1 MGKGGSRVI
10 EPNSNP
16 EEKIKIRFCTRKTRT
31 AKSKRQEVKKISTKK
46 CLQKNANIAQ
56 KTSTFIISMLFEI
69 TRFHLFST
77 EKGGGRPLYK
87 SARAIFGW

>member
-31 AKSKRQEVKKISTKK
+31 AKSKRQEVKKNIDQKMFAKK
-46 CLQKNANIAQ
+46 CEHCPKNIN
-56 KTSTFIISMLFEI
+56 
-69 TRFHLFST
+69 FHHI
-77 EKGGGRPLYK
+77 YVV
-87 SARAIFGW
+87 